1 MQKVLVVRNDKLGD
15 FMLAWPAFAMLKQ
28 SNPTLKLTAL
38 VPQYT
43 ADLAR
48 ICPYLD
54 DVIID
59 SGKNA
64 EKSAQLAT
72 LQAVKEQKFDAAI
85 NFFSDKYNALLVWKA
100 KIPFRLAPAT
110 KLIQFLYNHRVTQRR
125 SKSIKPEFEYN
136 LDLARAFLQ
145 KTGQAIIEPKPPY
158 LTFEPSRIQQQKSM
172 LVQQLQLDLNK
183 KWIFVHSGS
192 GGSATN
198 LSLAQYAELIV
209 GLLQQ
214 FDCHIILTAG
224 PNESEKAHELAQ
236 LINDARTV
244 IYDKNHGL
252 VDFACSLACA
262 DLFIAG
268 STGPLHLSAALNIAT
283 IGFYPSRRSA
293 TPLRWQPI
301 NEPEKHLAFSP
312 QTQNKADQMD
322 LSLISIQNV
331 LSQAIPFIMQAWGGK

>member
-301 NEPEKHLAFSP
+301 NEPQKHLAFSP

>member
-252 VDFACSLACA
+252 VDFACSLACS

-301 NEPEKHLAFSP
+301 NEPKKHLAFSP

-331 LSQAIPFIMQAWGGK
+331 LSQAIPFIMQAWSGK